1 MLKKI
6 RKIKVI
12 LSLNQKKVFSNLG
25 WLFADRFLQMGT
37 ALFIG
42 LWTARYLGPEQFGS
56 LNYAISF
63 AALFGIIVNLGLDSI
78 VVRDIVRFP
87 DLKLEILGT
96 AFILQ
101 IVGGIASIPIIV
113 GLNQV
118 MRPNDPL
125 MQWLVL
131 IASISGTFNAFNI
144 ISFWFQSQ
152 IDSKYTVFVKNGA
165 YLFTAAVRLVLIAI
179 QAPLIAFAIALAGEM
194 MLSGI
199 GLVIVYQQRE
209 KNLQK
214 WAWSYR
220 RAKELLR
227 DSFPMMI
234 TGAVITIYMR
244 TDSIMLGQ
252 MVGDQAV
259 GLYTAVMKLAEMW
272 YFVPAAITSTVFP
285 IIIKLKENNEKVYY
299 KRAQQLFT
307 LMAFLSYL
315 VAVPVSIFSNQ
326 LIVLF
331 YGQEYAEGGIIL
343 AVYVW
348 AGLFVSLGV
357 ARGPWMV
364 AGDLLNFRAF
374 AGVLGAITNII
385 LNWILIPK
393 IGIMGATIATI
404 FSQFIASYLCNAFHS
419 KTRDIFIRQTKGIVL
434 FELPKII
441 RAGLQMAKS

>member
-6 RKIKVI
+6 SKIKSL

-37 ALFIG
+37 ALFVG

-56 LNYAISF
+56 LNYAVSF
-63 AALFGIIVNLGLDSI
+63 VALFGIIINLGLDSI

-87 DLKLEILGT
+87 SLNLEILGT

-101 IVGGIASIPIIV
+101 IVGGIVSVPVIV
-113 GLNQV
+113 GLNHV

-131 IASISGTFNAFNI
+131 IAAISGTFNAFNI

-152 IDSKYTVFVKNGA
+152 IDSKYTVLVKNGA

-179 QAPLIAFAIALAGEM
+179 QAPLIAFAIAVAGEM

-199 GLVIVYQQRE
+199 GLVIVYQRQE

-227 DSFPMMI
+227 DSFPMII

-252 MVGDQAV
+252 MIGDQAV
-259 GLYTAVMKLAEMW
+259 GLYAAVMKLAEMW
-272 YFVPAAITSTVFP
+272 YFVPAAITSTIFP
-285 IIIKLKENNEKVYY
+285 VVIKLKENNESVYY
-299 KRAQQLFT
+299 ERAQQLFT

-315 VAVPVSIFSNQ
+315 VAIPVSMFGDQ

-331 YGQEYAEGGIIL
+331 YGPEYSEGGSIL
-343 AVYVW
+343 SVYVW

-357 ARGPWMV
+357 ARGPWMMT
-364 AGDLLNFRAF
+364 GDLLNFRAF
-374 AGVLGAITNII
+374 AGALGAITNII

-393 IGIMGATIATI
+393 IGIMGATLATI
-404 FSQFIASYLCNAFHS
+404 FSQFIASYLCNAFHP
-419 KTRDIFIRQTKGIVL
+419 KTREIFVRQTKGIML
-434 FELPKII
+434 FGLPKII
-441 RAGLQMAKS
+441 RTGMQMAKS